1 MLHEAEKEGGFLRIG
16 SINVRVK
23 KTTEKFNNLLGG
35 DRISHFAT
43 EKKYKSWGSID
54 NIQST
59 IDRQLMPP
67 PKGIKKKRSKEW
79 PAVEKPMIH
88 IVNSPGLAPIH
99 SESEDTDSDSAY
111 GFGSDWTA

>member
-1 MLHEAEKEGGFLRIG
+1 
-16 SINVRVK
+16 
-23 KTTEKFNNLLGG
+23 
-35 DRISHFAT
+35 
-43 EKKYKSWGSID
+43 
-54 NIQST
+54 
-59 IDRQLMPP
+59 MPP